1 MRSYCTAFLLLLFTV
16 SGIHA
21 QKVEVPSSIRFA
33 DMQLD
38 LSATAR
44 KKIQTDVDAL
54 LRSEK
59 YFLLKLKK
67 VDLHFP
73 LIEQVLKEENVPDD
87 MKYLVIQESALVG
100 DAVSTSNAIGYWQF
114 KEAAAREVGLAIN
127 HAVDERMNIITATRG
142 AARYLKS
149 NNTFFNNWLYA
160 LLAYNTGPGG
170 ALRLV
175 DKSQY
180 GVKHMHL
187 KGDTHW
193 YVLKFLAHK
202 VAFENAVGKNP
213 HSDIQLFAYN
223 NGKGKT
229 LHEIAEEFKLE
240 KTDLEPYNRWLKAR
254 RVPDDKEYFVI
265 IPSFDKQ
272 PAENLLAQAEI
283 KTDKPE
289 EEEPHEY
296 MQASNQSELTPATD
310 TRRFP
315 VIKTFSR
322 RGAEVKINGIPGII
336 AQEGDD
342 IRAIS
347 ERTGITASRFVAYND
362 LTSKN
367 SSVIPGKPYYI
378 RRKRNRGAARYHTAE
393 AGETLWSISQRF
405 GMKLKKLIRN
415 NRMREE
421 ETIKP
426 GRVLWL
432 RYIRPAS
439 FPIEYREVDTP
450 SQQKSADE
458 VISTRPEPGITAP
471 EMSTPSQEEKKS
483 LADQGSRDKDQQK
496 KAEEVEREPVNR
508 ESYESWESVKQTEQA
523 KSVQSSPP
531 PAKEKTKTPPVT
543 EEEFDT
549 SDVVF
554 VETTDSSM
562 PPLPHHHIVQKDES
576 LYSIA
581 RQYSI
586 TIPQIRQYNDL
597 EPDAT
602 LHIGQK
608 LLLKA
613 PETSKTSQEPKA
625 ELISYVYHEVQS
637 GDTLYQIARS
647 YGVTIKDL
655 IEWNDKDNFN
665 VSIGE
670 RLKIAKPAQK

>member
-1 MRSYCTAFLLLLFTV
+1 MRSHWIAFLLLLFTV
-16 SGIHA
+16 SRIHA
-21 QKVEVPSSIRFA
+21 QKVEVPSSIHFA

-38 LSATAR
+38 LSPTAR

-67 VDLHFP
+67 VDAHFP

-114 KEAAAREVGLAIN
+114 KEAAAREVGLTIN

-170 ALRLV
+170 ALKLV

-180 GVKHMHL
+180 GVKRMRI

-202 VAFENAVGKNP
+202 IAFENAVNKNP
-213 HSDIQLFAYN
+213 HPEIQLFAYT

-229 LHEIAEEFKLE
+229 LHEIAEEFKLKE
-240 KTDLEPYNRWLKAR
+240 ADLKLYNRWLKAR

-265 IPSFDKQ
+265 IPDFDEQ
-272 PAENLLAQAEI
+272 PAENLLVQAEI
-283 KTDKPE
+283 KPDEPEKE
-289 EEEPHEY
+289 EESHEDI
-296 MQASNQSELTPATD
+296 QAANHPGLTPATD

-315 VIKTFSR
+315 DIKVFNR

-336 AQEGDD
+336 AQEGDN

-347 ERTGITASRFVAYND
+347 ERTGVTASRIVAYND

-393 AGETLWSISQRF
+393 PGETLWSISQRF

-421 ETIKP
+421 EAIKP

-450 SQQKSADE
+450 SQQKSANE
-458 VISTRPEPGITAP
+458 TASIKPEGGVTALETNSSP
-471 EMSTPSQEEKKS
+471 QEKKNKV
-483 LADQGSRDKDQQK
+483 ADQESRNKGQQE
-496 KAEEVEREPVNR
+496 KAEDVEIALANQ
-508 ESYESWESVKQTEQA
+508 ESYESWESVKQAEQTV
-523 KSVQSSPP
+523 SLQPSTSP
-531 PAKEKTKTPPVT
+531 AEEKISPVT
-543 EEEFDT
+543 EEEFKN

-554 VETTDSSM
+554 AETTDFNTQ
-562 PPLPHHHIVQKDES
+562 PLPDDHIVQKGET

-581 RQYSI
+581 RQYDI

-597 EPDAT
+597 APDVA
-602 LHIGQK
+602 LHIGQR
-608 LLLKA
+608 LLLKT
-613 PETSKTSQEPKA
+613 PEISENSGESKIEF
-625 ELISYVYHEVQS
+625 ISYVYHEVQS

-647 YGVTIKDL
+647 YDVTVQDL
-655 IEWNDKDNFN
+655 MEWNDKDNFN
-665 VSIGE
+665 VSVGE
-670 RLKIAKPAQK
+670 RLKIAKSAQK